1 MNYTLIVLGLSLNI
15 AFTNYLDVQFASF
28 SYTIGGSY
36 GSCVKFKKSEYSFG
50 SYNACSCAWAANTS
64 EYPNCHELYYNP
76 QTKMIKYNLY
86 EGGEY
91 TYRSFAN
98 DYTCHIYEEETEP
111 LECSEIDYELQCNQD
126 SECNW
131 VEDVE
136 TASCSSLPW
145 DICDLPQY
153 GSCYSDC
160 TQWGTYYSAFCY
172 GTMYCTGGTYQNDS
186 SYCQESYIPGDANS
200 DGSLN
205 VSDVVLIV
213 DSILNSQ
220 YNEYSDV
227 NQDGVLSV
235 IDIIDLINIILGD

>member
-1 MNYTLIVLGLSLNI
+1 MKYSLIILGLSLNI
-15 AFTNYLDVQFASF
+15 AFTQCDNL
-28 SYTIGGSY
+28 
-36 GSCVKFKKSEYSFG
+36 SEPQCGFNINCEWTSNIVTG
-50 SYNACSCAWAANTS
+50 NCSSLSDGECN
-64 EYPNCHELYYNP
+64 N
-76 QTKMIKYNLY
+76 Y
-86 EGGEY
+86 EGCYLQNNYPGWYDGSWTCEGG
-91 TYRSFAN
+91 TYQIDNGYCEDA
-98 DYTCHIYEEETEP
+98 TP